1 MNILANVYSS
11 TLPFLLGLLSL
22 LTLTAHAEI
31 VEEPVAYVV
40 DGHECTGVLVYDDS
54 SPLVRPGVVLVPNWK
69 GINDNAITRARMI
82 AGRDYVVFI
91 ADMYGTSVR
100 PTTSDEA
107 RAAAT
112 AVRENRA
119 TMQARGL
126 AAITQLRTSNAPI
139 DPSRIAAIGFCFGG
153 GTVLEL
159 ARIGAPIDA
168 VVSFH
173 GDLVSPT
180 KASAEASH
188 PRILVAHGAVDP
200 LVPMSDVA
208 AFVDEM
214 ESAGADYQLL
224 MLSGAVHSFT
234 NPEAA
239 TPGLSQYQAEAAS
252 RAYAA
257 MSQLFSEVW

>member
-1 MNILANVYSS
+1 MRTLIIALAIAICWLIPV
-11 TLPFLLGLLSL
+11 TLQ
-22 LTLTAHAEI
+22 AEI
-31 VEEPVAYVV
+31 VAQPVPYEV
-40 DGHECTGVLVYDDS
+40 DGLECTGVLVYDSS

-82 AGRDYVVFI
+82 AGHDRVVFI
-91 ADMYGTSVR
+91 ADMYGTAVR
-100 PTTSDEA
+100 PSNSGEA
-107 RAAAT
+107 RTAAT
-112 AVRENRA
+112 SVRENRA
-119 TMQARGL
+119 AMQARGL
-126 AAITQLRTSNAPI
+126 AAINQLRTSNAPI

-180 KASAEASH
+180 KAAAGTTR

-200 LVPMSDVA
+200 LVPMTDVA
-208 AFVDEM
+208 AFVEEM
-214 ESAGADYQLL
+214 EAAGADYQFL

-239 TPGLSQYQAEAAS
+239 TPGRSEYQAEAAS

-257 MSQLFSEVW
+257 MNQLFSEVW